1 MDAKLVVIGGKA
13 NKRQVSVKLPTII
26 GRSRQADL
34 TVAHPMISRKHCELC
49 EVDGLL
55 MIRDLGS
62 LNGLY
67 VGGRQVSEAA
77 LHPNSEFSVGPLTF
91 RVEYEYVGQVAP
103 APEASTTNEKLK
115 RAGPGSGGEVAE
127 LQLGDHRLGP
137 DQPEEAAAG
146 EEELPVHEEPA
157 SDEAEPGPSDTHP
170 TIAPPNGQLPSP
182 SSWGRDTVRQVEE
195 EQAAEPLSPP
205 PPVPPPQV
213 PVEGAAPSEQ
223 KQMGDAGQA
232 QGPPEPEAPGGA
244 QPPVA
249 PPQAAEQPAANR
261 QPAIDDETA
270 DDMPDLSLP
279 AQPYPDESPQAKPA
293 DKDLDDF
300 LKGLE

>member
-34 TVAHPMISRKHCELC
+34 TVAHPMISRRHCKLY

-55 MIRDLGS
+55 MVRDLGS

-77 LHPNSEFSVGPLTF
+77 LHPNAEFSVGPLTF

-103 APEASTTNEKLK
+103 APEPATTNEKGKQAAPAL
-115 RAGPGSGGEVAE
+115 GGEVAE
-127 LQLGDHRLGP
+127 LRLDELRPAPGEP
-137 DQPEEAAAG
+137 QDEAVG
-146 EEELPVHEEPA
+146 KNTVPVHQEPRP
-157 SDEAEPGPSDTHP
+157 DEAEPGPSDTHP
-170 TIAPPNGQLPSP
+170 TIAPPDGQLPSP
-182 SSWGRDTVRQVEE
+182 SSWGAGTVSQPGE
-195 EQAAEPLSPP
+195 EQAAGPVSPP
-205 PPVPPPQV
+205 APLAPPQA
-213 PVEGAAPSEQ
+213 PAAP
-223 KQMGDAGQA
+223 
-232 QGPPEPEAPGGA
+232 
-244 QPPVA
+244 QP
-249 PPQAAEQPAANR
+249 PPQAAERPAAPA

-270 DDMPDLSLP
+270 DDVPDLSSLP
-279 AQPYPDESPQAKPA
+279 AQAYPEDSPPPDPA
-293 DKDLDDF
+293 DQDLEDF